1 MSGAARMT
9 VRQGR
14 RIGWVC
20 CSLILLG
27 IIGVAC
33 AGGVPNDLAR
43 FLPGEDAIPGWT
55 RQGAPQVFTRDD
67 LYALVDGQAEAF
79 FAYGFEQAALGRYAG
94 PQGSG
99 LRIELFRL
107 ASAADAYGLFST
119 SLSGEPIALG
129 AAGDT
134 DPGRRL
140 AFWQERYYVRIQA
153 APPVADDVLRA
164 FGRAVAAALPAGGD
178 PPDLVTRLP
187 AEGLQPRSARFF
199 RQEISIQ
206 PWLWL
211 GGSNLLGLTQESEGV
226 LADYTLGGSPA
237 RLLVVRYP
245 DAAAA
250 EGALQA
256 LQGSNI
262 PNLVIAQ
269 VREKALAAVFGNLDS
284 EEGKAL
290 VEQVL

>member
-1 MSGAARMT
+1 MWIK
-9 VRQGR
+9 
-14 RIGWVC
+14 RIGMLSVL
-20 CSLILLG
+20 LILCA
-27 IIGVAC
+27 IGVAC
-33 AGGVPNDLAR
+33 AGGGSDDLAR
-43 FLPGEDAIPGWT
+43 YLPGDDAIPGWT
-55 RQGAPQVFTRDD
+55 RQGAPRVFARDD
-67 LYALVDGQAEAF
+67 LYELVDGQAEAF
-79 FAYGFEQAALGRYAG
+79 FAYGLIQAALGRYAG

-119 SLSGEPIALG
+119 SISGEPVALG
-129 AAGDT
+129 AAGDA

-153 APPVADDVLRA
+153 VQPIADEVLRG
-164 FGRAVAAALPAGGD
+164 FGRAVADALPAGSE
-178 PPDLVTRLP
+178 PPELVTRLP
-187 AEGLQPRSARFF
+187 VEGLQPRSARFF

-211 GGSNLLGLTQESEGV
+211 GGSNLLGLSQESAGV

-250 EGALQA
+250 AQALQA

-262 PNLVIAQ
+262 PNLVTAQ
-269 VREKALAAVFGNLDS
+269 VREKELAAVFGELAFA
-284 EEGKAL
+284 EGRAL
-290 VEQVL
+290 VERVLRIGE